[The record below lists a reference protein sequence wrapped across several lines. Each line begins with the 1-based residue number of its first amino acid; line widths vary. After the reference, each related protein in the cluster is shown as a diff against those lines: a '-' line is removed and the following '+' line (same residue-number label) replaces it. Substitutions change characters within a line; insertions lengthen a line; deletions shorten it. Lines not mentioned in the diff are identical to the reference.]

1 MGGFF
6 SIITND
12 DFESIGIIGI
22 DDEMLYDM
30 LDDGIAGDGIAGD
43 GIAGDGI
50 AEAMGIFGSID
61 VEGGSESWDDT
72 EERCNVQS
80 NQFMVIL

>member
-30 LDDGIAGDGIAGD
+30 LDDGIAGD